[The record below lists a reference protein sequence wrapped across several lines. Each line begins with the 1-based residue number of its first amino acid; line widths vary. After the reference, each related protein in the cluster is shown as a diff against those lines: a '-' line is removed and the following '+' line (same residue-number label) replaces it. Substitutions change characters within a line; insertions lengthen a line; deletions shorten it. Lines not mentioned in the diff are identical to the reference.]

1 MVYRTGLTGNRLN
14 SNPNSKSHVQPVL
27 TSIPTGL
34 TGLPAGMTGLGIFYF
49 FNSNLNFEL
58 GPVDRFT
65 GRFDRF
71 TGRYDRFG
79 NFYFLNSNLNFE
91 LGPV

>member
-1 MVYRTGLTGNRLN
+1 MN
-14 SNPNSKSHVQPVL
+14 SNLNLKSHVQPV
-27 TSIPTGL
+27 PTGIL
-34 TGLPAGMTGLGIFYF
+34 TGLPAGMTGLSAGITNLRIFYF
-49 FNSNLNFEL
+49 FNLNLNFEL
-58 GPVDRFT
+58 GPVDRFDRFT

-71 TGRYDRFG
+71 TSRYDQFG